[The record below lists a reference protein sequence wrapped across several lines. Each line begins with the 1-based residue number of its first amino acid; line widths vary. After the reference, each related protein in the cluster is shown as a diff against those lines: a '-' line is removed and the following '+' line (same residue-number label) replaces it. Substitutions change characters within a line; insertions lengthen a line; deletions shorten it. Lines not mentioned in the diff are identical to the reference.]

1 MRADLLHVVTA
12 IANPLRWSSRQRLY
26 RDFERHMLD
35 SGVQLTVVECAYG
48 DRPHALT
55 GTAGVRHVGVRAKT
69 MVWTKENLLN
79 LGIARLPDAAKY
91 VAWIDADIRFRRPDW
106 AAEAVHALQFHD
118 VIQPWSDC
126 YDLGPNDEHVQVH
139 RSFCRQ
145 WRDGKPVGQPY
156 GVFAHPGYAWA
167 ATRQALE
174 WTGGLIETAPLGAA
188 DHHMAL
194 ALVGRVASS
203 IPGTAGRRLPPP
215 AAGLAGAGRPAR
227 CRQHRQHRWHDRAR
241 LARRQGQPPLHRA
254 LGRAGTSPFRPGD
267 RPAAQHLG
275 RAGAGREQAGAAA
288 RHRGLFPP
296 ARRGCQQPGG
306 GLMNAVLSL
315 ALSLAP
321 ELAMPAFGPDA
332 ARIVQQVEQAVGR
345 VTGTPDAAA
354 AEQVVARDPLVASA
368 LRLELAR
375 IASTATGL
383 GTAGPAAAATASEP
397 PRAPPC
403 TPPSA
408 PAVISVLVLAAFAGA
423 VWASLTRSL
432 PPGSQT
438 MATMLLGTLAAM
450 ATSVVS
456 YWVGSS
462 AGSAQKTDLLFRARP
477 PAAQGPAAQPVSSP

>member
-1 MRADLLHVVTA
+1 
-12 IANPLRWSSRQRLY
+12 
-26 RDFERHMLD
+26 
-35 SGVQLTVVECAYG
+35 
-48 DRPHALT
+48 
-55 GTAGVRHVGVRAKT
+55 
-69 MVWTKENLLN
+69 
-79 LGIARLPDAAKY
+79 
-91 VAWIDADIRFRRPDW
+91 
-106 AAEAVHALQFHD
+106 
-118 VIQPWSDC
+118 
-126 YDLGPNDEHVQVH
+126 
-139 RSFCRQ
+139 
-145 WRDGKPVGQPY
+145 
-156 GVFAHPGYAWA
+156 
-167 ATRQALE
+167 
-174 WTGGLIETAPLGAA
+174 
-188 DHHMAL
+188 
-194 ALVGRVASS
+194 
-203 IPGTAGRRLPPP
+203 
-215 AAGLAGAGRPAR
+215 
-227 CRQHRQHRWHDRAR
+227 
-241 LARRQGQPPLHRA
+241 
-254 LGRAGTSPFRPGD
+254 
-267 RPAAQHLG
+267 
-275 RAGAGREQAGAAA
+275 
-288 RHRGLFPP
+288 
-296 ARRGCQQPGG
+296 
-306 GLMNAVLSL
+306 MNAVLSL